1 MDMMTLAM
9 HVVAVLG
16 AADVNDAHGYYH
28 CSNSQISLVA
38 IMEII
43 HVATMLVC
51 SSD

>member
-28 CSNSQISLVA
+28 CSNKPNFARGYCGNHS
-38 IMEII
+38 
-43 HVATMLVC
+43 C
-51 SSD
+51 SYYACL